1 MFSGGGGA
9 SGASGGGPAER
20 SETERWSCFIKPDNA
35 A

>member
-9 SGASGGGPAER
+9 SGGGGGPAER